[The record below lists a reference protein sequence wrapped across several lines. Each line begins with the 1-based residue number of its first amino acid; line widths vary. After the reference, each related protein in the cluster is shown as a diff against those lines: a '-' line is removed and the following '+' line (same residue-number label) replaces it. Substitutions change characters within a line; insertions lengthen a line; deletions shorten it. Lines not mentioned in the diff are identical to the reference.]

1 MENKKY
7 KFRYYYGLIA
17 FVVSVVLLIFVCG
30 PLQLQF
36 GMAGLAATE
45 IILLLLAVGAALL
58 TKKLTGTSLKEIFP
72 IRVPNPRQILGSV
85 LTYFGGYALMLS
97 SAYLSMFF
105 FPEAMEIATQL
116 SDFTTTVP
124 FPLAILI
131 TAVMPAICEE
141 ALHRGFIM
149 ASFRTLRDEPRLKGK
164 ETLARALVVGLCGII
179 FGLFHLD
186 PTRLIPT
193 AILGAVFAYMNIKTE
208 SILPSVIM
216 HFTNNVFSVISMYAM
231 SALQQAVPEEQ
242 LEAALEAAEAA
253 SSSSMFSDLR
263 AVAGLALI
271 LTGVALP
278 LLYGGIKM
286 LNPKKRG
293 FAGVYPTYPT
303 YPTGNQTSPAGS
315 AAGGS
320 PIYGENPPQGYVV
333 TQDGDV
339 LDASSGENAYTE
351 QEPAA
356 QKSSASPLAKAVA
369 VGLTS
374 LVLIVGGSV
383 LIAMSDTMPA
393 ERPFSFEQRI
403 DEETAVFETT
413 FASE

>member
-85 LTYFGGYALMLS
+85 LIYFGGYALMLS

-293 FAGVYPTYPT
+293 FAGVYPTYPN
-303 YPTGNQTSPAGS
+303 YPTGNQTSPAG
-315 AAGGS
+315 GGS

-339 LDASSGENAYTE
+339 LDASSGENAYAE

-403 DEETAVFETT
+403 DEETAVSETT